1 MDDAGSRRARQT
13 KRMREAVADWDTREF
28 QRSQR
33 SVEGPFHAAALCA
46 EIEASGADHVL
57 VSFTTSGGAFFAI
70 GLGAPDSCAVFWE
83 SVDPPYFQSR
93 GQDLAGGGPVTY
105 SYGGQP
111 SEMPASVRISRADAF
126 AALEEFMSSG
136 QKPVCIAWDET

>member
-1 MDDAGSRRARQT
+1 MNGVGASGALQT
-13 KRMREAVADWDTREF
+13 KRMSEVVADWDTREF

-33 SVEGPFHAAALCA
+33 SVEGPLDAAALCA

-57 VSFTTSGGAFFAI
+57 VSFTTSGGVFFAI

-93 GQDLAGGGPVTY
+93 GQGLGEGGPVTY

-136 QKPVCIAWDET
+136 QKPVCIEWDET